1 MQLMLFDF
9 HFDVINETF
18 ANTHIKPQYDST
30 HALSQ
35 VYKSFQIVVWEI
47 KHSRA
52 DWEINS
58 LA

>member
-35 VYKSFQIVVWEI
+35 VYKSFQIVV
-47 KHSRA
+47 
-52 DWEINS
+52 
-58 LA
+58 